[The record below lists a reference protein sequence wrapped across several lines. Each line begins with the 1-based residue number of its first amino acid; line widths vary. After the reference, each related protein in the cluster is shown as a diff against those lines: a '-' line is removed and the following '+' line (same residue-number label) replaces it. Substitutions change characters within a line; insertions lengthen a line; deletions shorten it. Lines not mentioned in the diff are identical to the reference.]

1 MSMSTQAA
9 GAGRQTQLTRQAR
22 GAAEDLEKAELQGP
36 KARGRGTGTVDH
48 RVRID
53 KPSLG

>member
-1 MSMSTQAA
+1 MA
-9 GAGRQTQLTRQAR
+9 GGPAD
-22 GAAEDLEKAELQGP
+22 DLEDAELQGP

-48 RVRID
+48 RIRID